1 MKRKMLTLALLA
13 VSLLAF
19 AEPQDETFAVNGVS
33 FKMVAVEGGTF
44 MMGAKD
50 DDDEAL
56 SREKP
61 AHEVTLSDYSIGE
74 TEVTQ
79 ELWLAVM
86 GFNPSEFGSTLE
98 IDLQR
103 PVEMVRWELC
113 QEFITKLNELT
124 GRNFRLPTEA
134 EWEFAARGGNK
145 GCGYRYAGSDELD
158 GVAWYLANI
167 PQMDEPGYGTQVVKS
182 KAPNEL
188 GIYDMCGNVLEY
200 CHDFYNAYSAD
211 PVTDPT
217 GPEKGTSHVAR
228 GGMWSGTAQNCRVT
242 WRLPIVKTAYNN
254 RFGFRLAL

>member
-1 MKRKMLTLALLA
+1 MKKRMLIFALLS

-19 AEPQDETFAVNGVS
+19 AETRDETFTVNGVS
-33 FKMVAVEGGTF
+33 FRMVAVEGGTF
-44 MMGAKD
+44 MMGASD
-50 DDDEAL
+50 DDDEAT

-61 AHEVTLSDYSIGE
+61 AHQVTLSDYSIGE

-124 GRNFRLPTEA
+124 GRTFRLPTEA

-145 GCGYRYAGSDELD
+145 SGSHKYAGSDEPD
-158 GVAWYLANI
+158 GVAWYKSNTPTYGEL
-167 PQMDEPGYGTQVVKS
+167 GCGTQTVKS

-188 GIYDMCGNVLEY
+188 GLYDMCGNVMEF
-200 CHDFYNAYSAD
+200 CHDYYSAYSAD

-217 GPEKGTSHVAR
+217 GPENGSSHVAR
-228 GGMWSGTAQNCRVT
+228 GGMWSGTAQYCRLT
-242 WRLPIVKTAYNN
+242 WRIGIFKTAKNDCY
-254 RFGFRLAL
+254 GFRLAL